1 MALSQ
6 GWVKRYFKAFCKG
19 FFVAVPVAVTFLDQ
33 VACVARVEGAS
44 MQPSLNPGGSQS
56 SDVVLLNHWK
66 VRNFEVQRGD
76 IVSLVGILA
85 VDSVKDWSWNTR
97 FLLCDLGSPKNPEQ
111 KIIKRVIALEG
122 DIVKT
127 MGHKNRYVKVPRGHI
142 WVEGDHHGHSFDSN
156 SFGPVSLGLLHGH
169 ATHILWPPERWQKL
183 ESVLPPERLP
193 IQSEEDCL
201 HGSP

>member
-1 MALSQ
+1 MAQSQ
-6 GWVKRYFKAFCKG
+6 GWWKRYLKAFCKG
-19 FFVAVPVAVTFLDQ
+19 FFVAVPVAVTFLDR

-76 IVSLVGILA
+76 IVSLV
-85 VDSVKDWSWNTR
+85 
-97 FLLCDLGSPKNPEQ
+97 
-111 KIIKRVIALEG
+111 
-122 DIVKT
+122 T
-127 MGHKNRYVKVPRGHI
+127 MGHKHRYVKVPRGHI

-156 SFGPVSLGLLHGH
+156 SFGPVSLGLLRAI

-193 IQSEEDCL
+193 VQSEEE
-201 HGSP
+201 